1 MSAQQARGWPSLGG
15 YEIKC
20 VCPPLGT
27 FIAYMEQNVST
38 HCNDNKIEKKKS
50 KRRANS
56 KIGGIEK
63 HKIGE

>member
-1 MSAQQARGWPSLGG
+1 MGG

-38 HCNDNKIEKKKS
+38 HCNDNKIEGKKS